1 MEDIKLIL
9 MLLVGA
15 VAFVHSVPPKD
26 PLTSDGEGD
35 ERLSKRHPQEQVC
48 TMGRKHDVNSVK
60 LQLVIP
66 ELQELTGSQ
75 NYFVVAVVLVTL
87 PQIFQCWSHQ
97 FIPLAPIL
105 FLSPLPPFFFLLFL
119 VNPPQICKYVKF
131 TNMRVGY
138 PWYISSLFNLYVII
152 LIDCNV
158 DSHYVLL
165 QYSTQFHFL

>member
-15 VAFVHSVPPKD
+15 VAFVHSVPPPKD

-75 NYFVVAVVLVTL
+75 NYFVVVAVVLVTL
-87 PQIFQCWSHQ
+87 PQIFQC
-97 FIPLAPIL
+97 
-105 FLSPLPPFFFLLFL
+105 
-119 VNPPQICKYVKF
+119 
-131 TNMRVGY
+131 
-138 PWYISSLFNLYVII
+138 
-152 LIDCNV
+152 
-158 DSHYVLL
+158 
-165 QYSTQFHFL
+165 